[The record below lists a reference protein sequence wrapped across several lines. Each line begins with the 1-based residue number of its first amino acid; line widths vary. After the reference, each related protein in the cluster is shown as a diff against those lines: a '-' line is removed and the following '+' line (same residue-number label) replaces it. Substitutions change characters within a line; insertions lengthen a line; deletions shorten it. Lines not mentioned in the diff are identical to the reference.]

1 MQGYISVH
9 DAARRLNRSTEQV
22 RRYLRDGKLAGRR
35 IGGQW
40 FVEEAGLAAG
50 GVIREPAALYETR
63 STSTG
68 GTGMKKTRLISAE
81 LIRAIESTREEIRA
95 ASGEFD
101 VVALIR
107 ADREAH

>member
-1 MQGYISVH
+1 MEGYISVH

-22 RRYLRDGKLAGRR
+22 RRYLREGKLAGRR

-40 FVEEAGLAAG
+40 FVEAAGLGERAM
-50 GVIREPAALYETR
+50 VREPAALYETR
-63 STSTG
+63 PTATG
-68 GTGMKKTRLISAE
+68 DREMKKARLISDE
-81 LIRAIESTREEIRA
+81 LARAIEQTREEIRA
-95 ASGEFD
+95 ECGELD